1 MNEND
6 KTINYGKEI
15 ANKFNKYFA
24 NIIKKLNLKKNTGI
38 SFESQES
45 CIMIK
50 MKFGNENFSFE
61 DFTEDTVANSIKN
74 LPTGKASVSNDT
86 PVSIMKETTVTYCP
100 KLTQIINDYLKNN
113 FFSDLLKIAEITPC
127 FENGNTGETEN
138 YRLVSILS
146 NLSKVF
152 ERLIY
157 NQLNEIMETR
167 FSKLLTG
174 FRKNHDKHNT
184 HCYK

>member
-1 MNEND
+1 
-6 KTINYGKEI
+6 
-15 ANKFNKYFA
+15 
-24 NIIKKLNLKKNTGI
+24 
-38 SFESQES
+38 
-45 CIMIK
+45 
-50 MKFGNENFSFE
+50 
-61 DFTEDTVANSIKN
+61 
-74 LPTGKASVSNDT
+74 
-86 PVSIMKETTVTYCP
+86 MKETTVTYWP
-100 KLTQIINDYLKNN
+100 RLTQIINDYLKNN